1 MTQFKYW
8 FLHFDNKKI
17 AQWNLRTNE
26 RKRIKNLVK
35 SPRTILTIYY
45 KFFCETENMAELY
58 DQLINQADQLDES
71 IDAMIMMLND
81 LFWAM
86 ILPPIFSLILPS
98 LSLKSVAIFDVIL
111 IVIGKLIWN
120 QAHQQWDQAEQLYN
134 QANNLWSLPGL
145 DGDQNQ

>member
-1 MTQFKYW
+1 
-8 FLHFDNKKI
+8 
-17 AQWNLRTNE
+17 
-26 RKRIKNLVK
+26 
-35 SPRTILTIYY
+35 
-45 KFFCETENMAELY
+45 MAELY